1 LFLLFL
7 SKRTRQFY
15 FKHFYLTLFFFFLF
29 LIICHSSSRTNCSLD
44 APFTGEIT
52 VVESEKPV
60 RSIDLQLVRVETLG
74 TGDGKLSESTE
85 IQNLQIGAGDVCRNL
100 PIPLYMV
107 FPRVFTAPSVATD
120 SYKVQFEVNV
130 NVSFEGD
137 YTAISNFPIKLYR
150 SSKTVGLGKMN

>member
-1 LFLLFL
+1 MKETNFCFH
-7 SKRTRQFY
+7 SSTNKNI
-15 FKHFYLTLFFFFLF
+15 FYLTFPLIFFY
-29 LIICHSSSRTNCSLD
+29 SSSRTNCSLD

-74 TGDGKLSESTE
+74 SGDGKLSESTE

-107 FPRVFTAPSVATD
+107 FPRVFTAPSVSTD